1 MNNNKQQQYFR
12 TSKLRKQLLSFF
24 YMMPFII
31 CIISAIITTIAI
43 AELDTTTNLSM
54 AENTS
59 SISTMLPLSQNKQEV
74 EAEKPIDFE
83 ITNNLKNLIRTLV
96 DNGTNAA
103 IVIGIIDQNWTQFYG
118 YGKTSNATNATNA
131 TVVNEDT
138 IFDIGS
144 ITKTFTTTLLA
155 DMANEGILNLED
167 PIENYLPSSVKVP
180 MYYGQKITLEDLA
193 THTSGLPENPPNLQI
208 SNITSY
214 SNYTREQLYQAL
226 SNVTLK
232 TAPGTHFEYSN
243 MGIAILGDI
252 LATKMGIPY
261 EKLVKYRILNV
272 LGMNS
277 TMITISNPLISHL
290 ALGHSNGTEITI
302 TSADLV
308 IPPPLAPA
316 GSLRSSAADMI
327 KYLSANMN
335 LIKTK
340 LNGAMENTHMI
351 RLYTNLTGIL
361 PYNIYI
367 GLGWIITT
375 NFGSQIIWHNGE
387 VGGYN
392 SLAAFN
398 PATQRGIVILCSS
411 MIQDID
417 VANIG
422 FGPYDKLSNIIW
434 NLLLS
439 N

>member
-1 MNNNKQQQYFR
+1 MNLNRKNKNNNKQFF
-12 TSKLRKQLLSFF
+12 TISKLRKQFLYTMYFV
-24 YMMPFII
+24 I
-31 CIISAIITTIAI
+31 CILSAISTTATTAEIAM
-43 AELDTTTNLSM
+43 T
-54 AENTS
+54 ENTSSS
-59 SISTMLPLSQNKQEV
+59 SISTMLLLSQNKHQV
-74 EAEKPIDFE
+74 LHSEKPIHFE
-83 ITNNLKNLIRTLV
+83 ITNDLKNLIRTLV

-103 IVIGIIDQNWTQFYG
+103 MVIGLVDSNGTHFYG
-118 YGKTSNATNATNA
+118 YGKTSNATNAP
-131 TVVNEDT
+131 VVNENT

-155 DMANEGILNLED
+155 DIVNEGILRLED
-167 PIENYLPSSVKVP
+167 PIENHLPSSVKVP
-180 MYYGQKITLEDLA
+180 MYYGQRITLEDLT

-208 SNITSY
+208 SNITNY
-214 SNYTREQLYQAL
+214 SNYTREELYQAL
-226 SNVTLK
+226 SNVILK
-232 TAPGTHFEYSN
+232 TSPGTHFEYSN

-252 LATKMGIPY
+252 LATKMDIPY

-277 TMITISNPLISHL
+277 TMITISNPLISRL

-302 TSADLV
+302 TSIDLV

-335 LIKTK
+335 LVKTK

-361 PYNIYI
+361 PYYIYI

>member
-1 MNNNKQQQYFR
+1 MI
-12 TSKLRKQLLSFF
+12 SFV
-24 YMMPFII
+24 I
-31 CIISAIITTIAI
+31 CIISTISTTATI
-43 AELDTTTNLSM
+43 AELDITANLSM
-54 AENTS
+54 AENISS

-74 EAEKPIDFE
+74 EPEKPIDFE

-96 DNGTNAA
+96 DNDTNAA
-103 IVIGIIDQNWTQFYG
+103 LVIGLVDSKGTQFYG
-118 YGKTSNATNATNA
+118 YGKTSNITNAPL
-131 TVVNEDT
+131 VNENT

-208 SNITSY
+208 SNVTSY
-214 SNYTREQLYQAL
+214 LNYTHEQLYQAL

-252 LATKMGIPY
+252 LASKMGISY
-261 EKLVKYRILNV
+261 EKLVKNRILNV

-277 TMITISNPLISHL
+277 TMINLSDPLISRL
-290 ALGHSNGTEITI
+290 ALGHGNGIEIPI
-302 TSADLV
+302 TSVDLV
-308 IPPPLAPA
+308 VPSPLAPA

-327 KYLSANMN
+327 KYLSANMD

-340 LNGAMENTHMI
+340 LNEAMENTQTI
-351 RLYTNLTGIL
+351 RSYTNLTGIV

-367 GLGWIITT
+367 GLGWITTT

-387 VGGYN
+387 VVGYN

-398 PATQRGIVILCSS
+398 PTTQKGVVILCSS
-411 MIQDID
+411 MSQDID
-417 VANIG
+417 IANIG
-422 FGPYDKLSNIIW
+422 FGPHDEFSNIIW

>member
-1 MNNNKQQQYFR
+1 M
-12 TSKLRKQLLSFF
+12 SFV
-24 YMMPFII
+24 IS
-31 CIISAIITTIAI
+31 IISAISTTKA
-43 AELDTTTNLSM
+43 M
-54 AENTS
+54 AEIATAIDLPVAENISS
-59 SISTMLPLSQNKQEV
+59 SISSILLSSINKQKV
-74 EAEKPIDFE
+74 IQSEKPVNFE
-83 ITNNLKNLIRTLV
+83 ITNDLKNLIRTLV

-103 IVIGIIDQNWTQFYG
+103 IVIGLVDPSGTQFYG
-118 YGKTSNATNATNA
+118 YGKTSNTTNT
-131 TVVNEDT
+131 TVVNKDT

-180 MYYGQKITLEDLA
+180 MYYGQRITLEDLA
-193 THTSGLPENPPNLQI
+193 THTSGLPENPPNLHI

-252 LATKMGIPY
+252 LASKMCIPY
-261 EKLVKYRILNV
+261 EKLVKNRILNV

-277 TMITISNPLISHL
+277 TVINLSDLLISRL
-290 ALGHSNGTEITI
+290 ALGHGNGIEIPI
-302 TSADLV
+302 TSIDLV
-308 IPPPLAPA
+308 VPPPLAPA

-327 KYLSANMN
+327 KYLSANMD

-340 LNGAMENTHMI
+340 LNDAMENAQMI
-351 RLYTNLTGIL
+351 RSYTNLSGIV
-361 PYNIYI
+361 PYDIYI
-367 GLGWIITT
+367 GLGWITTT

-387 VGGYN
+387 VVGYN

-398 PATQRGIVILCSS
+398 PTTQKGIVILCSS
-411 MIQDID
+411 MSQDID

-422 FGPYDKLSNIIW
+422 FGPHDELSNTIW